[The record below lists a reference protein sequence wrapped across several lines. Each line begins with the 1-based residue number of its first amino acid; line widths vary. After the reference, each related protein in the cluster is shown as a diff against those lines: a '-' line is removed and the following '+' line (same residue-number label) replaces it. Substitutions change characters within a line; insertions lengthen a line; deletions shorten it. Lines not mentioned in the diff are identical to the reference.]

1 MLELSNYATINQNH
15 AHESTS
21 DRYGFV
27 STKEVL
33 DVLADH
39 DWHPSTVKEMSV
51 RKYSRRGFQQHLIRL
66 RQKAN
71 QAMIVG
77 QVIPE
82 IVFLNAH
89 DRSSQVELFSGLFR
103 LACLN
108 GLSVGIGGKF
118 QTYKI
123 RHIGYTA
130 EKVAMALKSIV
141 TETPL
146 IAESVERFQSIQLTD
161 SEQVAYAESAIELVN
176 DGEKFAM
183 SPYDVLS
190 ARRYDDR
197 KSDLWTTFNRVQEN
211 VIKGGIRRVNT
222 DGQSRRTREVKSID
236 RNVDLNRALWSL
248 TEKMAELKAS

>member
-1 MLELSNYATINQNH
+1 MLNLENFPTIQQAH
-15 AHESTS
+15 AHESVS

-27 STKEVL
+27 STAQVL
-33 DVLADH
+33 EVLADH
-39 DWHPSTVKEMSV
+39 DWHPATIKEMNV
-51 RKYSRRGFQQHLIRL
+51 RKHSRKGFQQHLIRL

-71 QAMIVG
+71 TAMIVG

-108 GLSVGIGGKF
+108 GLTVGIGGKF

-130 EKVAMALKSIV
+130 EKVALALQSIV

-146 IAESVERFQSIQLTD
+146 IAESVERFQAIQLTD

-183 SPYDVLS
+183 RPYDVLS

-211 VIKGGIRRVNT
+211 VIKGGINRTTT
-222 DGQSRRTREVKSID
+222 DGRSRRTREVKSID

-248 TEKMAELKAS
+248 TEKMAELKAN

>member
-1 MLELSNYATINQNH
+1 MLNLDNYATINQDH

-39 DWHPSTVKEMSV
+39 GWHPSTIQEMHV
-51 RKYSRRGFQQHLIRL
+51 RKHSRRGFQQHLIRL

-77 QVIPE
+77 EVIPE

-108 GLSVGIGGKF
+108 GLTVGIGGQF

-123 RHIGYTA
+123 RHVGYTA
-130 EKVAMALKSIV
+130 EKVAIALKSIV

-146 IAESVERFQSIQLTD
+146 IASAVERFQRIELSD
-161 SEQVAYAESAIELVN
+161 REQIAYAESAIELVN

-183 SPYDVLS
+183 RPSDVLS
-190 ARRYDDR
+190 ARRWDDR
-197 KSDLWTTFNRVQEN
+197 KADLWTTFNRVQEN
-211 VIKGGIRRVNT
+211 VIKGGIRRTTT
-222 DGQSRRTREVKSID
+222 DGKSRRTREVKSID
-236 RNVDLNRALWSL
+236 RNVELNRALWTL
-248 TEKMAELKAS
+248 TEKMAELKA